1 MDSRGTPAPRAGSSG
16 RATGRVAG
24 VSALTFLPAA
34 ENPHLLAGPV
44 AAAIAALDPATGAR
58 IEVAAVDPAL
68 ADTAAFCAAY
78 GQSLDISANCL
89 VVQGTR
95 GGVTST
101 AACLAL
107 ATTRLDVN
115 GAVRRLLDARK
126 ATFAPMEDAVA
137 QTGME
142 YGGITPLGI
151 PSDWRL
157 LLDARVAALPRAVV
171 GAGIRGAKL
180 FLPGEVLA
188 SLPGAEVIEDLAKPV
203 A

>member
-1 MDSRGTPAPRAGSSG
+1 MTS
-16 RATGRVAG
+16 
-24 VSALTFLPAA
+24 LTFLPALD
-34 ENPHLLAGPV
+34 NPHLLAEPV
-44 AAAIAALDPATGAR
+44 AAALLTLDPETAAR
-58 IEVAAVDPAL
+58 IEVAEVDPAL

-78 GQSLDISANCL
+78 GQSLDISANCI

-95 GGVTST
+95 GAETRT

-115 GAVRRLLDARK
+115 GVVRKLLDARK
-126 ATFAPMEDAVA
+126 ATFAPMDAAVST
-137 QTGME
+137 TGME

-157 LLDARVAALPRAVV
+157 LVDARVAALPRAVV
-171 GAGIRGAKL
+171 GAGTRGAKL

-188 SLPGAEVIEDLAKPV
+188 SLPGAEVIEGLAKPI

>member
-1 MDSRGTPAPRAGSSG
+1 MST
-16 RATGRVAG
+16 
-24 VSALTFLPAA
+24 LTFLPAA
-34 ENPHLLAGPV
+34 ENPHLVAAPV
-44 AAAIAALDPATGAR
+44 AAAIATLDPVLATR

-68 ADTAAFCAAY
+68 ADTAAFCEAY
-78 GQSLDISANCL
+78 GQGLDISANCI

-95 GGVTST
+95 GDVTRT

-115 GAVRRLLDARK
+115 GTVRRLLEARK
-126 ATFAPMEDAVA
+126 ATFAPMDDAVS

-151 PSDWRL
+151 PSDWHL
-157 LLDARVAALPRAVV
+157 LIDARVAALPRVVV

-180 FLPGEVLA
+180 FLPGGVLA
-188 SLPGAEVIEDLAKPV
+188 SLPGAQVIEDLAKPV
-203 A
+203 V

>member
-1 MDSRGTPAPRAGSSG
+1 
-16 RATGRVAG
+16 
-24 VSALTFLPAA
+24 VSTLTFLPAA
-34 ENPHLLAGPV
+34 ENPHLLATPV
-44 AAAIAALDPATGAR
+44 AAAIADLDPATAAL
-58 IEVAAVDPAL
+58 IDVAAVDPAL
-68 ADTAAFCAAY
+68 ADTAAFCEAY

-95 GGVTST
+95 GGVTTT

-107 ATTRLDVN
+107 ASTRLDVN

-126 ATFAPMEDAVA
+126 ATFAPMDDAVA
-137 QTGME
+137 QTAME

-151 PSDWRL
+151 PSAWRL
-157 LLDARVAALPRAVV
+157 LLDARVAALPRVIV

-180 FLPGEVLA
+180 FLPGALLA
-188 SLPGAEVIEDLAKPV
+188 SLAGAEVIEDLAKPV

>member
-1 MDSRGTPAPRAGSSG
+1 MTS
-16 RATGRVAG
+16 
-24 VSALTFLPAA
+24 LTFLPALD
-34 ENPHLLAGPV
+34 NPHLLAEPV
-44 AAAIAALDPATGAR
+44 AAALQTLDPATAAR
-58 IEVAAVDPAL
+58 VEVAEVDPAL

-78 GQSLDISANCL
+78 GQSLDISANCI

-95 GGVTST
+95 GAETRT

-115 GAVRRLLDARK
+115 GVVRKLLDARK
-126 ATFAPMEDAVA
+126 ATFAPMDAAVSA
-137 QTGME
+137 TGME

-151 PSDWRL
+151 PADWRL
-157 LLDARVAALPRAVV
+157 LVDARVAVLPRAVV

-188 SLPGAEVIEDLAKPV
+188 SLPGAEVIEGLAKPSE
-203 A
+203 

>member
-1 MDSRGTPAPRAGSSG
+1 M
-16 RATGRVAG
+16 
-24 VSALTFLPAA
+24 SALTFLPAA
-34 ENPHLLAGPV
+34 DNPQLLATPV
-44 AAAIAALDPATGAR
+44 AAAIAALPVELAAR

-95 GGVTST
+95 GADTRT

-107 ATTRLDVN
+107 ATTRVDVN
-115 GAVRRLLDARK
+115 GVVRRLLDARK
-126 ATFAPMEDAVA
+126 ATFAPMDDAVA
-137 QTGME
+137 DTGME

-151 PSDWRL
+151 PAGWRL
-157 LLDARVAALPRAVV
+157 LIDARVAVLPRAIV

-188 SLPGAEVIEDLAKPV
+188 SLPSAEVVDDLARSLP

>member
-1 MDSRGTPAPRAGSSG
+1 M
-16 RATGRVAG
+16 
-24 VSALTFLPAA
+24 SALTFLPAA
-34 ENPHLLAGPV
+34 ENPHLLAAPV
-44 AAAIAALDPATGAR
+44 AAALAELDTATAAR

-68 ADTAAFCAAY
+68 ADTAAFCEAY
-78 GQSLDISANCL
+78 GQGLDISANCL

-95 GGVTST
+95 GGVTHT

-126 ATFAPMEDAVA
+126 ATFASMDDAVS
-137 QTGME
+137 QTSME
-142 YGGITPLGI
+142 YGGITPLGR
-151 PSDWRL
+151 PAEWRL
-157 LLDARVAALPRAVV
+157 LIDARVAALPRVIV

-188 SLPGAEVIEDLAKPV
+188 SLPGAEVVEDLAKPV

>member
-1 MDSRGTPAPRAGSSG
+1 MTS
-16 RATGRVAG
+16 
-24 VSALTFLPAA
+24 LTFLRAL
-34 ENPHLLAGPV
+34 ENPQLLAEPV
-44 AAAIAALDPATGAR
+44 AAALRTLDPATAAR
-58 IEVAAVDPAL
+58 IEVAEVDPEL

-78 GQSLDISANCL
+78 GESLDISANCI

-95 GGVTST
+95 GPDTRT

-115 GAVRRLLDARK
+115 GVVRKLLDARK
-126 ATFAPMEDAVA
+126 ATFAPMDAAVSA
-137 QTGME
+137 TGME

-157 LLDARVAALPRAVV
+157 FVDARVAALPRAVV

-180 FLPGEVLA
+180 FLSGEVLA
-188 SLPGAEVIEDLAKPV
+188 SLPRAEVIEGLAKPIV
-203 A
+203 

>member
-1 MDSRGTPAPRAGSSG
+1 M
-16 RATGRVAG
+16 
-24 VSALTFLPAA
+24 SALTFLPAVDHP
-34 ENPHLLAGPV
+34 ELLAAPV
-44 AAAIAALDPATGAR
+44 AAAIDRLPADVAAR
-58 IEVAAVDPAL
+58 IEVAEVDPAL

-95 GGVTST
+95 GADVRT

-115 GAVRRLLDARK
+115 GAVRKLLDARK
-126 ATFAPMEDAVA
+126 ATFAPMDDAVS

-142 YGGITPLGI
+142 YGGITPFGI
-151 PSDWRL
+151 PDDWRL
-157 LLDARVAALPRAVV
+157 LLDARVAALPRVIV

-188 SLPGAEVIEDLAKPV
+188 SLPGAEIVEGLAKPV
-203 A
+203 G

>member
-1 MDSRGTPAPRAGSSG
+1 MSS
-16 RATGRVAG
+16 
-24 VSALTFLPAA
+24 LIFLPAVDHP
-34 ENPHLLAGPV
+34 ELLAAPV
-44 AAAIAALDPATGAR
+44 AAAIERLPADVAAR
-58 IEVAAVDPAL
+58 IEVAAVDPTL
-68 ADTAAFCAAY
+68 ADTAAFCEAY

-95 GGVTST
+95 GAVTRT

-115 GAVRRLLDARK
+115 SAVRKLLDARK
-126 ATFAPMEDAVA
+126 ATFAPMDAAVA
-137 QTGME
+137 QTGMQ

-188 SLPGAEVIEDLAKPV
+188 SLPSAEVVDGLAAPV